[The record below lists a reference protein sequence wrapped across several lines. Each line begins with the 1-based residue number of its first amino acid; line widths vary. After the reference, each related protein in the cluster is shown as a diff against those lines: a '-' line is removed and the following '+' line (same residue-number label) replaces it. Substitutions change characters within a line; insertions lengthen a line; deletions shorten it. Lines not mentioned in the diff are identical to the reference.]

1 MNGRRWGLL
10 VGVLLLLAANVWRW
24 VADPATSVAALSTP
38 SRLHAEDLRLIAAHR
53 NDMAARPA
61 DRNLFEVRA
70 ATPAVRPSTP
80 VRVVAVA
87 PSAEVP
93 EPGPPPKSAEQL
105 AEETGHA
112 EFAQIRLVG
121 VVFRANR
128 GEAYLV
134 KGDQIHLAR
143 RGDRVGER
151 FTVESIDT
159 ESVVLKDSRSALR
172 GTLKVAGK

>member
-1 MNGRRWGLL
+1 MNGRRWGLV
-10 VGVLLLLAANVWRW
+10 VGVLLLLAVNAWRW
-24 VADPATSVAALSTP
+24 VAGPATSAAARSTP
-38 SRLHAEDLRLIAAHR
+38 ARLHAEELRLIAAR
-53 NDMAARPA
+53 RDDGAARQA
-61 DRNLFEVRA
+61 DRNLFQVRA
-70 ATPAVRPSTP
+70 TTPAIRPSTP
-80 VRVVAVA
+80 VRVAVA
-87 PSAEVP
+87 P
-93 EPGPPPKSAEQL
+93 GPRPKSAEQL
-105 AEETGHA
+105 VEETGHA
-112 EFAQIRLVG
+112 ELTQFRLVG

-159 ESVVLKDSRSALR
+159 ETVVLKDSRSPLR

>member
-1 MNGRRWGLL
+1 MNGRRWGLV
-10 VGVLLLLAANVWRW
+10 VGVLLLLAANAWRW
-24 VADPATSVAALSTP
+24 VAGPATSAAAQSTS
-38 SRLHAEDLRLIAAHR
+38 SRLHAEDLRLIAAR
-53 NDMAARPA
+53 RDDGAARQA
-61 DRNLFEVRA
+61 DRNLFQVRA
-70 ATPAVRPSTP
+70 ATPGVRPSTP
-80 VRVVAVA
+80 VRVVAEA
-87 PSAEVP
+87 PSAVVP

-112 EFAQIRLVG
+112 ELNQFRLVG

-159 ESVVLKDSRSALR
+159 ETVVLKDSRSPLR